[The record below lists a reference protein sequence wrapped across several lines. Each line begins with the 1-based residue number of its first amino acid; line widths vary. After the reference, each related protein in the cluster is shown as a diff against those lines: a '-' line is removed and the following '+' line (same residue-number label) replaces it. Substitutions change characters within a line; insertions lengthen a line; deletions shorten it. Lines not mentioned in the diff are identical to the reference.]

1 MQGSDGI
8 TYIGEAK
15 QGWEDLY
22 NQYSRKMYGVCLRY
36 ARNADDAKDILH
48 DGFLKVFKC
57 LHEYKGTG
65 SFEGWIRRIMV
76 HTAINTYRLY
86 NSRWFF
92 IEDNTEIDT
101 PDEITIED
109 NISYEEL
116 IKHINALPDGYRI
129 VFNMYVIEGY
139 KHQEIAQMLGI
150 SESTSKTQLL
160 KARKLLTK
168 RLGVKNYEK
177 VY

>member
-1 MQGSDGI
+1 MQKRNDNK
-8 TYIGEAK
+8 YFEQAN
-15 QGWEDLY
+15 QHWEDIY
-22 NQYSRKMYGVCLRY
+22 KQYSRKMYGVCLRY
-36 ARNADDAKDILH
+36 ARDADDAKDILH

-57 LHEYKGTG
+57 LENYKGTG
-65 SFEGWIRRIMV
+65 SFEGWIRKIMV

-86 NSRWFF
+86 HSRCFF
-92 IEDNTEIDT
+92 VDENTEFDS
-101 PDEITIED
+101 PDEISIED
-109 NISYEEL
+109 ELSYEEL

-139 KHQEIAQMLGI
+139 KHHEIAQMLGI

-160 KARKLLTK
+160 KARRLLAN
-168 RLGVKNYEK
+168 RLKNKSYEK

>member
-1 MQGSDGI
+1 MQKGDDR
-8 TYIGEAK
+8 TYFEQAN
-15 QGWEDLY
+15 QHWEDIY
-22 NQYSRKMYGVCLRY
+22 KQYSRKMYGVCLRY
-36 ARNADDAKDILH
+36 ARNATDAKDILH

-57 LHEYKGTG
+57 LQDYKGTG

-76 HTAINTYRLY
+76 HTAINAYRLY

-92 IEDNTEIDT
+92 VEDSTDLDSS
-101 PDEITIED
+101 DEITIED
-109 NISYEEL
+109 QLSYEEL

-139 KHQEIAQMLGI
+139 KHHEIAEMLGI

-168 RLGVKNYEK
+168 RLKNKSYEK